1 MKMTMTSPSLIDQ
14 ITERFEQLLAR
25 HEELRQVN
33 ARLSAEV
40 EALTQERDR
49 LKARMT
55 AARERIDALLDLLPD
70 SAESPLAEPTEQPQE
85 NKT

>member
-1 MKMTMTSPSLIDQ
+1 MTHPSLIDQ
-14 ITERFEQLLAR
+14 ITERFEQLMAR

-40 EALTQERDR
+40 QALAQERDH

-55 AARERIDALLDLLPD
+55 AARERIDALLDLLPGSD
-70 SAESPLAEPTEQPQE
+70 ELPLAEPTAQPQDS
-85 NKT
+85 KT